1 MEDQQLTAD
10 VKALLH
16 DNGAALVA
24 FGDLTALPTDS
35 RKGMPVGIIFAMP
48 LDPMITASLV
58 DGPSPAYAAEYER
71 LNEQLQVAG
80 DCCATWLAA
89 RGHQAIS
96 QGVTV
101 GALDRK
107 TLSVVLPHK
116 TIATRAGLGWI
127 GKCALLVT
135 EAYGS
140 AIRLNTVLT
149 DAPLVTGTSIDHSRC
164 GDCIACREACPGA
177 APTGEN
183 WNAGMPRKVLFDAFA
198 CFYAAK
204 AQAEPQGIR
213 HTICGRCIAAC
224 PWTRKYLDRAKMPS
238 RR

>member
-1 MEDQQLTAD
+1 MNKDQQMTAD
-10 VKALLH
+10 IEALLR

-24 FGDLTALPTDS
+24 FGDVTALPADS
-35 RKGMPVGIIFAMP
+35 RQEMPVGIIFAMAVD
-48 LDPMITASLV
+48 LMITASLV

-71 LNEQLQVAG
+71 LNDQLQAAG
-80 DCCATWLAA
+80 DRCAAWLAA
-89 RGHQAIS
+89 QGYRAFN

-101 GALDRK
+101 DVLDRK
-107 TLSVVLPHK
+107 TLSMVLPHK

-149 DAPLVTGTSIDHSRC
+149 DAPLVTGTPIDESRC
-164 GDCIACREACPGA
+164 GECTACQDACPGA

-183 WNAGMPRKVLFDAFA
+183 WNAGMPREALFDAFA
-198 CFYAAK
+198 CFQAAR
-204 AQAEPQGIR
+204 AQSSAQGIP
-213 HTICGRCIAAC
+213 HIICGRCIAAC
-224 PWTRKYLDRAKMPS
+224 PWTRKYLNRTQLA
-238 RR
+238 